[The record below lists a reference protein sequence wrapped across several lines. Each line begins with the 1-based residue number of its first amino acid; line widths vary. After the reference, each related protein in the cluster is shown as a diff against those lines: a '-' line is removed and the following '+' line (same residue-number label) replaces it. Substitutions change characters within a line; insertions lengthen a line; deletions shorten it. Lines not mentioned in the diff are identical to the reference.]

1 MSILSPETFREA
13 MPSQLSLF
21 DTPPTQTAVE
31 NIYFQEV
38 RPISQISDSSPIE
51 FQLSAQNGMDYIDLK
66 RTRIY
71 VKLKVMNGETA
82 LASSDIVG
90 PVNLLL
96 QSLFSQV
103 DVSMQNKPNSSS
115 GAHYPYLS
123 MLNTLI
129 HFGGDAKSSQLTSQL
144 WESDHAGEFD
154 DANAKSGRN
163 GGLLKRAAIV
173 KGNKTV
179 DLEGPI
185 MHELFQIDR
194 YILNQVGIT
203 LKFFRSRPEFA
214 LLSTTASGQNYKIKL
229 EEVILRVCKCKINP
243 AVILGHAKMLE
254 TTTAKYP
261 YKKSVVKM
269 FSLAK
274 GLHNISLENLFSGTR
289 PDRLYIAFVLSQA
302 VAGDFSKN
310 PFNFQ
315 HFDIRQIA
323 LYNDGN
329 PVGNSPL
336 KLTFDAVN
344 GDSIVSAFV
353 DMFDNSGK
361 WLYDGGHALSRKQ
374 FADGGNVIF
383 CFDLE
388 PTFEQGEYLTLLKQG
403 NVRLEVQ
410 FGTALPETVTAIVW
424 GQYSALFE
432 INQARDI
439 IMS

>member
-1 MSILSPETFREA
+1 M
-13 MPSQLSLF
+13 
-21 DTPPTQTAVE
+21 
-31 NIYFQEV
+31 
-38 RPISQISDSSPIE
+38 
-51 FQLSAQNGMDYIDLK
+51 
-66 RTRIY
+66 
-71 VKLKVMNGETA
+71 
-82 LASSDIVG
+82 
-90 PVNLLL
+90 
-96 QSLFSQV
+96 
-103 DVSMQNKPNSSS
+103 
-115 GAHYPYLS
+115 
-123 MLNTLI
+123 
-129 HFGGDAKSSQLTSQL
+129 
-144 WESDHAGEFD
+144 
-154 DANAKSGRN
+154 
-163 GGLLKRAAIV
+163 
-173 KGNKTV
+173 
-179 DLEGPI
+179 
-185 MHELFQIDR
+185 
-194 YILNQVGIT
+194 
-203 LKFFRSRPEFA
+203 
-214 LLSTTASGQNYKIKL
+214 
-229 EEVILRVCKCKINP
+229 
-243 AVILGHAKMLE
+243 
-254 TTTAKYP
+254 
-261 YKKSVVKM
+261 
-269 FSLAK
+269 
-274 GLHNISLENLFSGTR
+274 
-289 PDRLYIAFVLSQA
+289 
-302 VAGDFSKN
+302 AGDFSKN